1 MFWLT
6 EEIGFVCGNKIDHME
21 QIAIFPGIAKNEV
34 KKLLIIIHAQ
44 AFNFFVEPAFQHR
57 PFVYRKFDTIL
68 ARDVCTESV
77 KTFIIHANEEV
88 FHFECH
94 WSGNRYQL
102 SVINYPLPSSVI
114 RIRYWGCF
122 TYRLVS
128 GELQTDYG

>member
-57 PFVYRKFDTIL
+57 PFVYRKFDAIL

-94 WSGNRYQL
+94 WSVNRYQL
-102 SVINYPLPSSVI
+102 FAMTLSVKRYPYPLLGLFYLPS
-114 RIRYWGCF
+114 
-122 TYRLVS
+122 RL
-128 GELQTDYG
+128 G